1 MGETINPNISNG
13 ESNIQFVARP
23 YVFVSGKGGV
33 GKSLVAAA
41 LASASVKIGRKTLL
55 VETGDRSYYR
65 DFLGLSAVDHVP
77 RPSGLGF
84 DVALWSGESCLREYV
99 LHLLKLERLYK
110 IFFENKVM
118 RALVNVAPGL
128 GEIAIL
134 GKITSGLRKV
144 GPPMSYDTIV
154 VDMPATGHALAMF
167 RAPRGMADAI
177 QIGPIALHS
186 GEVDRLLRDPAV
198 SGLVVVSLL
207 EELPVAETKEF
218 VHSVTSEFGMPVW
231 VVANRKLEIEL
242 SVDELEELKRTGA
255 GEFADYAGGIASQVR
270 TQDEQLAVL
279 EKEFGSVS
287 AGGHRIA
294 VIPRLFSMDP
304 RQMIARAEEALR
316 ALWTRS

>member
-1 MGETINPNISNG
+1 
-13 ESNIQFVARP
+13 
-23 YVFVSGKGGV
+23 
-33 GKSLVAAA
+33 VAAA
-41 LASASVKIGRKTLL
+41 LAVSAVKIGRKTLL

-65 DFLGLSAVDHVP
+65 DFLGLSEVDHEP

-128 GEIAIL
+128 SEIAIL
-134 GKITSGLRKV
+134 GKITSGIRKA
-144 GPPMSYDTIV
+144 GPPINYDTII

-177 QIGPIALHS
+177 QIGPIAMHS
-186 GEVDRLLRDPAV
+186 GEIDRLLRDPNV
-198 SGLVVVSLL
+198 SGLVAVSLL

-218 VHSVTSEFGMPVW
+218 VRMVVSEFGMPTW

-242 SVDELEELKRTGA
+242 SVEELEQLKQTGA

-270 TQDEQLAVL
+270 TQNEQLAVL
-279 EKEFGSVS
+279 ENEFGSAAGS
-287 AGGHRIA
+287 ESGGGHRIA
-294 VIPRLFSMDP
+294 VVPRMFSLTP
-304 RQMIARAEEALR
+304 KEMIARAGEALR